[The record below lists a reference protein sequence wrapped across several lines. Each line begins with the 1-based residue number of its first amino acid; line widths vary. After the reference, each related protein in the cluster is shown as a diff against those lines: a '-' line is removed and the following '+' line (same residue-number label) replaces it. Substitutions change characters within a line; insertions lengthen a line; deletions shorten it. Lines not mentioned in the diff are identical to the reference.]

1 MSGEG
6 RQCLFEPG
14 DMRLFRI
21 AMVQMNPT
29 VGDMQGNVARI
40 RHWVREARKA
50 QADLVAFPELATTG
64 YPPEDLL
71 LKPRFIDDHRRALQ
85 EVVRE
90 CRGIAAVVGCVAE
103 DVAVRPPLDP
113 RRVVSAGRRPLFNGA
128 AIIVDRSLVATY
140 YKLYLPNYGVF
151 DESRYFQ
158 SGRRIPLVVLKG
170 TCFGVNICEDIWLR
184 DGPTQIQAAA
194 GADVIVNIN
203 ASPFHEGKQ
212 RIRERMLCARA
223 KDNNVLVTYTN
234 MVGGQDELVFD
245 GNSVIVDRSGS
256 VIARAK
262 GFQEDL
268 LIADLEVGAKGKP
281 VTTRPRKPARQSLP
295 LIDRLVIAP
304 FSPARKRARRAPTE
318 AVPLEPLDQIY
329 QALVLGVRD
338 YVRKNGFES
347 VVIGLSGGI
356 DSALTAVIAVDALGA
371 DHVLGLFMP
380 SPYTSPESREDVSDL
395 ASRLKIAVQTIPIAR
410 TLTSYLAALAKS
422 FKGRAGDTTEENLQA
437 RIRGNLLMALS
448 NKFGHLVL
456 TTGNKSEMSVG
467 YATLY
472 GDMAGGFAV
481 IKDVPKTMV
490 YELAYLRNAAGR
502 APVIPERTLTRP
514 PSAELKP
521 HQVDQDTL
529 PPYDVL
535 DPILRAYVEEDR
547 AQEDIVRLGF
557 DAKTVTSVIAMVDRS
572 EYKRR
577 QSPIGIKITRRALGK
592 DRRMPIT
599 NGYRSR

>member
-1 MSGEG
+1 MT
-6 RQCLFEPG
+6 
-14 DMRLFRI
+14 
-21 AMVQMNPT
+21 PT
-29 VGDMQGNVARI
+29 PRALELREETRELVRRGTAVLTPPRTLDLDTLDRAFTI
-40 RHWVREARKA
+40 RGHDALASALALPLTTAIA
-50 QADLVAFPELATTG
+50 QAAPHIKIRFLAE
-64 YPPEDLL
+64 P
-71 LKPRFIDDHRRALQ
+71 A
-85 EVVRE
+85 
-90 CRGIAAVVGCVAE
+90 
-103 DVAVRPPLDP
+103 
-113 RRVVSAGRRPLFNGA
+113 
-128 AIIVDRSLVATY
+128 
-140 YKLYLPNYGVF
+140 
-151 DESRYFQ
+151 
-158 SGRRIPLVVLKG
+158 
-170 TCFGVNICEDIWLR
+170 
-184 DGPTQIQAAA
+184 
-194 GADVIVNIN
+194 ADV
-203 ASPFHEGKQ
+203 SD
-212 RIRERMLCARA
+212 LARGH
-223 KDNNVLVTYTN
+223 T
-234 MVGGQDELVFD
+234 
-245 GNSVIVDRSGS
+245 
-256 VIARAK
+256 
-262 GFQEDL
+262 
-268 LIADLEVGAKGKP
+268 DLEVGAKGKP
-281 VTTRPRKPARQSLP
+281 VTTRPRKPSRRSLP
-295 LIDRLVIAP
+295 PIDRLVIAP

-395 ASRLKIAVQTIPIAR
+395 ALRLKITVQTIPIAR

-535 DPILRAYVEEDR
+535 DRILKAYIEEVKSP
-547 AQEDIVRLGF
+547 QEIAIETGF
-557 DAKTVTSVIAMVDRS
+557 DLQLVRDISALVDRN
-572 EYKRR
+572 EYKRK
-577 QSPIGIKITRRALGK
+577 QAAPGLKITSRAFGFG
-592 DRRMPIT
+592 RPFPIAQ
-599 NGYRSR
+599 RFIP